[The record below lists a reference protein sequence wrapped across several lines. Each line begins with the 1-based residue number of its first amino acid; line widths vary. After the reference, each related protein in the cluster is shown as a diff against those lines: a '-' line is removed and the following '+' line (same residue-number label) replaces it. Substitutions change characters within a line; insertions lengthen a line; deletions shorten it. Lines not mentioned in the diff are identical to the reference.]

1 LESALKL
8 LFSRMK
14 YNFDKI
20 VDRRRTNAMA
30 TDGYREYLFGDVKNL
45 DLGHWNESDLISM
58 WIADMEFQT
67 SDAIIKALKDRVEHG
82 IFGYTQIFEQS
93 YKDAFLKWSQTNYEW
108 SFEKN
113 HLVTSN
119 GIIPALFDLAGFMC
133 KADEKIL
140 IVTPS
145 YAFFKHTADHNNL
158 ELVCSDLLFENGTY
172 KVNLLDLESKAKDPK
187 VTLCIFCNPHN
198 PTGRVWTNTELVD
211 IGNVLLRNNVRII
224 SDEVHCDL
232 LRRGKS
238 FTPMSKLFP
247 DSKDI
252 ITCMAASKTFNLAGF
267 MLANIIIP
275 DDKLRAKWYDGR
287 IPIDNPFSIVATEA
301 AYTHGHDWLDQLT
314 TYLDAN
320 FIFLKSYLEHHL
332 PESVF
337 SIPDATYLAW
347 VDMNAYFSKD
357 INLTLFFA
365 KHAGVLLE
373 GGNMFVSNAD
383 GFIRLN
389 LACPKSRLE
398 EGLIRITK
406 AILEK

>member
-1 LESALKL
+1 MESALKL